1 MALDL
6 TALQAAVQKDTDAE
20 NSAITLLN
28 GLSSALTAAKA
39 DPVAVQAIADQLSAN
54 ADALAAAVVAN
65 TPSA

>member
-28 GLSSALTAAKA
+28 GLSAALTAAKA
-39 DPVAVQAIADQLSAN
+39 DPAAVQAIADQLSSN